1 MKRKDKKVKEK
12 KVKGKGRL
20 GRKQKWLIALA
31 VVVILGAGAYTFR
44 KPLAVM
50 AFDLFLSGQVEE
62 KLERSYAPLEGEQPK
77 PVVKEEK
84 MKPFNALL
92 LGVDQRANEPARSDT
107 MIYAVVRPEE
117 SRVLL
122 VSIPRDTYTEIVGK
136 DREDKINH
144 AYAYGGEKM
153 AKDTVEHFLG
163 NPIDYYA
170 AINFEGLRQV
180 VDELGGVEL
189 PITKDI
195 VNKQKDHEKFTIKA
209 NKPLYN
215 GQEALNFVRY
225 REDSDFNRTR
235 RHQVFLNAI
244 ADRVLKLNQVS
255 KIPDLLDLLGEN
267 FKTDMMPSQIIDL
280 SKKVLLGN
288 TPSIQGFTIMGEG
301 FRKNG
306 VYYDAVDEEDLE
318 FAKEMIKNWNDPD
331 TTPEQLIM
339 PDAREKAKDADAEET
354 QTSSGKSSESGNK
367 NKKTNP

>member
-1 MKRKDKKVKEK
+1 MKRSDKRVKEK
-12 KVKGKGRL
+12 RRL

-31 VVVILGAGAYTFR
+31 VVVVLGAGTYLFR

-62 KLERSYAPLEGEQPK
+62 KLERSYAPLEGETPK
-77 PVVKEEK
+77 PVVKEQK
-84 MKPFNALL
+84 MEPFSALL

-122 VSIPRDTYTEIVGK
+122 VSIPRDTYTEIVGR

-144 AYAYGGEKM
+144 AYAFGGAKM

-195 VNKQKDHEKFTIKA
+195 VNKHKDHEKFTIKA

-244 ADRVLKLNQVS
+244 ANRVMKLDQVS
-255 KIPDLLDLLGEN
+255 KIPDLLNLMGDN
-267 FKTDMMPSQIIDL
+267 FKTDMMPSHIIDL
-280 SKKVLLGN
+280 SKKILLGDA
-288 TPSIQGFTIMGEG
+288 PSIQGFTIMGEG

-306 VYYDAVDEEDLE
+306 VYYDAVNEEDLE
-318 FAKEMIKNWNDPD
+318 FAKEMIQNWNDPE
-331 TTPEQLIM
+331 TAPEQLIM
-339 PDAREKAKDADAEET
+339 PDAREKAKDAAADPT
-354 QTSSGKSSESGNK
+354 HTSGGKSSESGNK
-367 NKKTNP
+367 KTNE